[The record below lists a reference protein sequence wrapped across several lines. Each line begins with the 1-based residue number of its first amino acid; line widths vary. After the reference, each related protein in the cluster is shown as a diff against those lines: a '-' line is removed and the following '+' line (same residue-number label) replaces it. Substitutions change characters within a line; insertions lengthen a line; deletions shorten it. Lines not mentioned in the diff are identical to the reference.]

1 MPRSSLRARGPLG
14 RWLLGALH
22 ASVITKDQ
30 ALITKKNSISK
41 FGGLVKSPNY
51 PVLSFLR
58 KQESR
63 VSRENGNPVPLY
75 SSLLSQGQRLDS
87 GFRRSDGFRTFYGF
101 IKIGIRNLTPSP
113 FPSPR
118 WGEGGG
124 EGKFSKF

>member
-1 MPRSSLRARGPLG
+1 MIT
-14 RWLLGALH
+14 
-22 ASVITKDQ
+22 ASFSKKD
-30 ALITKKNSISK
+30 KSN

-101 IKIGIRNLTPSP
+101 IKFGDSEIGNYLDLGIWLLEFLFSILLPSP
-113 FPSPR
+113 LGPSNPFNLICR
-118 WGEGGG
+118 PSHGIEM
-124 EGKFSKF
+124 FSTLQRSL